1 MKTVN
6 VEDRGPRPTLLAVCA
21 ALVLSVIP
29 LAAQVDRSTPP
40 KPGPPPEVKLPE
52 IQKRSLSSGLP
63 VWIVEQH
70 EVPVVQIDLLVKS
83 GSAADPAG
91 KYGLASFT
99 AAMLDEGAG
108 SRDALQIAD
117 AIDYLG
123 AKLSTGSGVDASSV
137 RLHVPVTRLS
147 DALPVMADVAI
158 RPTFPQREIDRLRD
172 ERLTDLRQARDDPAE
187 IVRAAF
193 PLVVFGPQHRYGTG
207 GAGTIASI
215 QSFTADDLRAVHA
228 ARYQPENSALLVVG
242 DIKPDA
248 VVPLLE
254 QAFGSWK
261 PSASTAAPASVPE
274 PAQLR
279 ARRVV
284 IVDKPAAAQSQIRI
298 GFVGVPRSTPDYYPI
313 EVLNTIL
320 GGSFTSRLN
329 QNLREQ
335 HGYAYGAG
343 STFDMRRVAGSFLA
357 AAGVQTDKTAESVGE
372 FFKELTGMLKP
383 VPADEITRAKN
394 YLALGYPRDFET
406 TRDIAAELAD
416 MVVYDLPADYF
427 NTYVQK
433 IQAVTPEQVQAAAK
447 KYIQPDKFAVV
458 IVGDRKTIEA
468 PVRALNLGPVSF
480 MSVTDAIR

>member
-1 MKTVN
+1 MRHV
-6 VEDRGPRPTLLAVCA
+6 VLLAFM
-21 ALVLSVIP
+21 LVATP
-29 LAAQVDRSTPP
+29 AAAQVDRSVPP
-40 KPGPPPEVKLPE
+40 RPGPAPAVRLPDV
-52 IQKRSLSSGLP
+52 QKRSLSNGLP

-70 EVPVVQIDLLVKS
+70 EVPVAQVDLIVTS
-83 GSAADPAG
+83 GSAADPSG

-123 AKLSTGSGVDASSV
+123 AQLSTGSGIDASSV
-137 RLHVPVTRLS
+137 RLHVPVARLA

-172 ERLTDLRQARDDPAE
+172 ERLTDLQQARDDPAA

-193 PLVVFGPQHRYGTG
+193 PLAVFGTQHRYGTG
-207 GAGTIASI
+207 GAGTTVAIK
-215 QSFTADDLRAVHA
+215 SFTADDLRAFHA
-228 ARYQPENSALLVVG
+228 AQYQPAGSALLVVG
-242 DIKPDA
+242 DVAPDA
-248 VVPLLE
+248 VMKLLE

-261 PSASTAAPASVPE
+261 PAAAARGTATVAE

-284 IVDKPAAAQSQIRI
+284 IVDKPGAAQSQIRI
-298 GFVGVPRSTPDYYPI
+298 GWVGPPRSTEDYYAI

-343 STFDMRRVAGSFLA
+343 SVFDMRRVAGSFLA
-357 AAGVQTDKTAESVGE
+357 AAGVQTDKTGESVGE

-383 VPADEITRAKN
+383 ISPDEVSRARN
-394 YLALGYPRDFET
+394 YIALSYPRDFET
-406 TRDIAAELAD
+406 TRDIAAQLAD
-416 MVVYDLPADYF
+416 MVVYNLPADYF

-433 IQAVTPEQVQAAAK
+433 IQAVTPEQVQAAAR

-458 IVGDRKTIEA
+458 IVGDRKRIEA
-468 PVRALNLGPVSF
+468 PVRALDLGAISF
-480 MSVTDAIR
+480 MAVTDAIR

>member
-1 MKTVN
+1 MRNLVF
-6 VEDRGPRPTLLAVCA
+6 L
-21 ALVLSVIP
+21 ALVL
-29 LAAQVDRSTPP
+29 LASPAVAQVDRSTPP
-40 KPGPPPEVKLPE
+40 KPGPPPEVRLPE
-52 IQKRSLSSGLP
+52 IQKRSLANGVP

-70 EVPVVQIDLLVKS
+70 EVPVVQIDLIVKS
-83 GSAADPAG
+83 GTATDSAG

-117 AIDYLG
+117 AVDFLG
-123 AKLSTGSGVDASSV
+123 AHLSTGSGVDASSV
-137 RLHVPVTRLS
+137 RLHVPVARLA
-147 DALPVMADVAI
+147 DALPVMADIAI
-158 RPTFPQREIDRLRD
+158 RPTFPGREIDRLRD
-172 ERLTDLRQARDDPAE
+172 ERLTDLQQARDDPAE
-187 IVRAAF
+187 IIRAAF

-207 GAGTIASI
+207 GAGTTATVK
-215 QSFTADDLRAVHA
+215 SFTADDLRAFHA
-228 ARYQPENSALLVVG
+228 ARYQPSNSALLVVG
-242 DIKPDA
+242 DIKPDT

-261 PSASTAAPASVPE
+261 GASTPATAVSISE

-284 IVDKPAAAQSQIRI
+284 IVDKPGAAQSQVRI
-298 GFVGVPRSTPDYYPI
+298 GWVGVPRSTPDFYAI

-343 STFDMRRVAGSFLA
+343 SAFDMRRVAGSFLA
-357 AAGVQTDKTAESVGE
+357 AAGVQTDKTGESVGE

-383 VPADEITRAKN
+383 IPPDEVNRAKN
-394 YLALGYPRDFET
+394 YLALSYPRDFET
-406 TRDIAAELAD
+406 TRDIAGELAD

-433 IQAVTPEQVQAAAK
+433 IQAVTPEQVQAAAR

-468 PVRALNLGPVSF
+468 PVRALNLGPISF

>member
-1 MKTVN
+1 VL
-6 VEDRGPRPTLLAVCA
+6 TLVA
-21 ALVLSVIP
+21 APV
-29 LAAQVDRSTPP
+29 AAQVDRSAPP
-40 KPGPPPEVKLPE
+40 KPGPPPEVRLPE
-52 IQKRSLSSGLP
+52 IQKRSLSNGLP

-70 EVPVVQIDLLVKS
+70 EVPVVQIDLIVKA
-83 GSAADPAG
+83 GSAADPAD

-123 AKLSTGSGVDASSV
+123 AQLSTGSGVDASSV
-137 RLHVPVTRLS
+137 RLHVPVARMA

-158 RPTFPQREIDRLRD
+158 RPTFPQREIDRVRD
-172 ERLTDLRQARDDPAE
+172 ERLTDLQQARDDPAE
-187 IVRAAF
+187 IIRAAF
-193 PLVVFGPQHRYGTG
+193 PLVIFGPQHRYGTG
-207 GAGTIASI
+207 GAGTTSAIK
-215 QSFTADDLRAVHA
+215 SFTADDLRAFHA
-228 ARYQPENSALLVVG
+228 ARYQPSNGALLVVG
-242 DIKPDA
+242 DTKPET

-254 QAFGSWK
+254 KAFGSWK
-261 PSASTAAPASVPE
+261 GGPTTIPATSLPE

-279 ARRVV
+279 TRRVV
-284 IVDKPAAAQSQIRI
+284 IVDKPGAAQSQIRI
-298 GFVGVPRSTPDYYPI
+298 GWVGVPRSTPDYYAI

-335 HGYAYGAG
+335 HGYAYGAA
-343 STFDMRRVAGSFLA
+343 SAFDMRRVAGSFLA
-357 AAGVQTDKTAESVGE
+357 AAGVQTDKTGESVGE

-383 VPADEITRAKN
+383 IPADEVSRARN
-394 YLALGYPRDFET
+394 YLALSYPRDFET
-406 TRDIAAELAD
+406 TRDIAGELAD

-433 IQAVTPEQVQAAAK
+433 IQAVTPEQVQAAAR

-458 IVGDRKTIEA
+458 IVGDRNTIEA
-468 PVRALNLGPVSF
+468 PVRALNLGPLTF
-480 MSVTDAIR
+480 LTVTDAIR

>member
-1 MKTVN
+1 
-6 VEDRGPRPTLLAVCA
+6 
-21 ALVLSVIP
+21 
-29 LAAQVDRSTPP
+29 
-40 KPGPPPEVKLPE
+40 
-52 IQKRSLSSGLP
+52 

-70 EVPVVQIDLLVKS
+70 EVPVVQVDLIVKS
-83 GSAADPAG
+83 GSAADPTG

-123 AKLSTGSGVDASSV
+123 AQLATGSGVDGSSV
-137 RLHVPVTRLS
+137 RLHVPAARLA

-158 RPTFPQREIDRLRD
+158 RPTFPQREIDRIRE
-172 ERLTDLRQARDDPAE
+172 ERLTDLQQARDDPAE
-187 IVRAAF
+187 IIRAAF
-193 PLVVFGPQHRYGTG
+193 PLVVFGGQHRYGTG
-207 GAGTIASI
+207 GAGTTASI
-215 QSFTADDLRAVHA
+215 KSFTADDLRAFHGA
-228 ARYQPENSALLVVG
+228 GYQPTRSTLLVVG
-242 DIKPDA
+242 DIKPET
-248 VVPLLE
+248 VMRLLE
-254 QAFGSWK
+254 EAFGSWK
-261 PSASTAAPASVPE
+261 GATSATAAQTTVPE

-284 IVDKPAAAQSQIRI
+284 IVDKPGAAQSQIRI
-298 GFVGVPRSTPDYYPI
+298 GWVGVPRSTPDYYAL

-343 STFDMRRVAGSFLA
+343 SAFDMRRVSGSFLA
-357 AAGVQTDKTAESVGE
+357 AAGVQTDKTGESVGE

-383 VPADEITRAKN
+383 IPPEEVSRARN
-394 YLALGYPRDFET
+394 YLALSYPRDFET
-406 TRDIAAELAD
+406 TRDIAAQLAD

-433 IQAVTPEQVQAAAK
+433 IQAVTPEQAEAAAR
-447 KYIQPDKFAVV
+447 KYLQPDKFAVV

-468 PVRALNLGPVSF
+468 PVRALNLGPMTF
-480 MSVTDAIR
+480 ISVTEAIR

>member
-1 MKTVN
+1 MRNLVF
-6 VEDRGPRPTLLAVCA
+6 VAAVLLASPV
-21 ALVLSVIP
+21 
-29 LAAQVDRSTPP
+29 AAQVDRSTPP

-52 IQKRSLSSGLP
+52 IQKRVLSNGLA

-70 EVPVVQIDLLVKS
+70 EVPVVQVDVIVKS
-83 GSAADPAG
+83 GSAADPAA
-91 KYGLASFT
+91 KFGLASFT

-108 SRDALQIAD
+108 TRDALQIAD

-123 AKLSTGSGVDASSV
+123 ARLVTGSSVDASSV
-137 RLHVPVTRLS
+137 RLHVPVARLAE
-147 DALPVMADVAI
+147 ALPVIADVVL
-158 RPTFPQREIDRLRD
+158 RPTFPQREIDRLRE
-172 ERLTDLRQARDDPAE
+172 ERLTDLQQARDDPAE

-193 PLVVFGPQHRYGTG
+193 PLAVFGPQHRYGTG
-207 GAGTIASI
+207 GAGTTGSI
-215 QSFTADDLRAVHA
+215 KSFTADDLRAYHTA
-228 ARYQPENSALLVVG
+228 QYQPGGAAVLVVG
-242 DIKPDA
+242 DITPDA
-248 VVPLLE
+248 VIPLLE
-254 QAFGSWK
+254 QAFGKW
-261 PSASTAAPASVPE
+261 SAAAGAAAATIVPE

-284 IVDKPAAAQSQIRI
+284 IVDKPGAAQSQIRI
-298 GFVGVPRSTPDYYPI
+298 GWVGVPRSTMDYYAI

-343 STFDMRRVAGSFLA
+343 SAFDMRRVSGSFFA
-357 AAGVQTDKTAESVGE
+357 AAGVQTDKTGESVGE

-383 VPADEITRAKN
+383 IPAEEVSRARN
-394 YLALGYPRDFET
+394 YIALGYPRDFET
-406 TRDIAAELAD
+406 TQDIAAELAD
-416 MVVYDLPADYF
+416 MFVHSLPEDYF
-427 NTYVQK
+427 NSYVQK

-468 PVRALNLGPVSF
+468 PIRALSLGPITF
-480 MSVTDAIR
+480 MPVLEAIR